1 MFIADLVK
9 PKTKNFA
16 RIRAALFEEAAP
28 IDSEARREA
37 EVIHQVRESEPVST
51 RPSPRLAPSETLE
64 SVLEDE
70 ATLMQDAVESELA
83 LKKTNS
89 FSHHAEKNSGG
100 LRFWNTF
107 DERYRTPPPQLL
119 PTRSSSGMSDD
130 VSMTAASYIESSST
144 FTHKSS
150 YHEEPCSR
158 SSTPLANNATNGPPA
173 PPTAAEVS
181 RKVNNKRRRE
191 DDFDPDSFKRRAVS
205 PGLSVQSSPVLTGSP
220 VLDGKA
226 WGRPPSSKAN
236 GQQQHNDRSNS
247 AGSSGGGI
255 KRVGF
260 QGMTETHDGLM
271 NMSIE

>member
-1 MFIADLVK
+1 ML
-9 PKTKNFA
+9 
-16 RIRAALFEEAAP
+16 EESAP
-28 IDSEARREA
+28 LDSEAKREA

-51 RPSPRLAPSETLE
+51 RPSPRLGASTNAVDTLE

-70 ATLMQDAVESELA
+70 SALQDVETDLS
-83 LKKTNS
+83 LKKTHS
-89 FSHHAEKNSGG
+89 FGQHAEKNSGG
-100 LRFWNTF
+100 LKFWHTF
-107 DERYRTPPPQLL
+107 DERYQTPPPQLL

-130 VSMTAASYIESSST
+130 VSMGTVSYTEGNSIFSSKFQEESR
-144 FTHKSS
+144 
-150 YHEEPCSR
+150 SR
-158 SSTPLANNATNGPPA
+158 SSTPLAANNG

-205 PGLSVQSSPVLTGSP
+205 PGLSVQSSPVLSQSP
-220 VLDGKA
+220 VFGADGGKS

-236 GQQQHNDRSNS
+236 NNNQNDRSNS
-247 AGSSGGGI
+247 VGSTNGGP
-255 KRVGF
+255 KRVGL